1 MPRDGDVRRAPLHH
15 RFSITLPAG
24 IIPGGCLKRVITA
37 LVLAGVWAGC
47 RSEPEQVTI
56 TREQFVD
63 VIVQLRQADAATD
76 DPAEFEASKATIL
89 GDAGITDSM
98 LIAYSRVHGSD
109 IAFMAEV
116 WDTIA
121 RRLVREDTIPR

>member
-1 MPRDGDVRRAPLHH
+1 
-15 RFSITLPAG
+15 
-24 IIPGGCLKRVITA
+24 
-37 LVLAGVWAGC
+37 VLAGC
-47 RSEPEQVTI
+47 RSEPEQETI

>member
-1 MPRDGDVRRAPLHH
+1 ML
-15 RFSITLPAG
+15 
-24 IIPGGCLKRVITA
+24 
-37 LVLAGVWAGC
+37 AGC
-47 RSEPEQVTI
+47 RSEPEQETI

-98 LIAYSRVHGSD
+98 LIAYSRVHGND

-121 RRLVREDTIPR
+121 RRLVREDTLPR